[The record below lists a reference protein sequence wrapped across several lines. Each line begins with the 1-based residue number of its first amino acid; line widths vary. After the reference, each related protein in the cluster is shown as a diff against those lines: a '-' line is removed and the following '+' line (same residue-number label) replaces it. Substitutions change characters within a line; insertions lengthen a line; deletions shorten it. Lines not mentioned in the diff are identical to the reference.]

1 MIANLNNS
9 LHLFLK
15 TQATIELYIPF
26 LLKEY
31 FLSLKYNFKL
41 YQINEKIYS
50 FWDEIFQEILNLPD
64 HTFIITVNPKY
75 SDDFKNYLSETQI
88 LKLLLSSQFNI
99 YHHNIFTP
107 GRIGEGVEDTLNSLL
122 SNSKKEGKTIIWEND
137 NLGKTLKEHTKGKFS
152 RLKELPE
159 FWAIKD
165 DIYGIIYLPA
175 ENYYFQKDFSFF
187 LCSGESFD
195 DAIHKTENNI
205 IMRSRLFRLKN
216 RIFKTISAAGF

>member
-1 MIANLNNS
+1 MTTSPKN
-9 LHLFLK
+9 LHLFLQP
-15 TQATIELYIPF
+15 QATSESYIPF

-41 YQINEKIYS
+41 YQINEKKIS
-50 FWDEIFQEILNLPD
+50 FWDEIFQEILTLQD
-64 HTFIITVNPKY
+64 HTYIITVNSKQ

-88 LKLLLSSQFNI
+88 LTLLLSSQCNV
-99 YHHNIFTP
+99 YHHNIFTS
-107 GRIGEGVEDTLNSLL
+107 GRTGEGVEETLNYLC
-122 SNSKKEGKTIIWEND
+122 SNSKNEGKNIIWEND

-159 FWAIKD
+159 FWEIKD

-195 DAIHKTENNI
+195 EAIRKADKNI
-205 IMRSRLFRLKN
+205 IMRSRLFRIKN
-216 RIFKTISAAGF
+216 RIFKTISAAGV